1 MKNNVKAKL
10 DMGEKVFGTFL
21 WSASATVAEC
31 MGYCGL
37 DFVIIDGEHSPIDM
51 EGTVNMM
58 RAAKLKGLT
67 PFVRAKD
74 HSRSSILKMLDAGA
88 EGIIIPY
95 LKTVE
100 DVKQAIGWGK
110 YQPIGERG
118 FAQGR
123 NPGYG
128 YEPYAQEVQ
137 EYFATSNRETLL
149 FPMCE
154 TAELL
159 ENLEEVVKLEGVD
172 GIFVGPYDLSV
183 ALGAPGVFDTKEF
196 REALRYIAHVCR
208 ENGKYTIIFSNGPE
222 AAKEHF
228 SLGYHGTA
236 LGIDVQT
243 LIQEYRDKVEAVKK
257 IL

>member
-10 DMGEKVFGTFL
+10 DAKEKVFGTFL
-21 WSASATVAEC
+21 WSASDTVAEC

-37 DFVIIDGEHSPIDM
+37 DYVIIDGEHSPIDT

-67 PFVRAKD
+67 PFVRVKD

-100 DVKQAIGWGK
+100 DVKQVIGWGK

-128 YEPYAQEVQ
+128 YEPYAKEVQ

-196 REALRYIAHVCR
+196 RDALQYIADVCR
-208 ENGKYTIIFSNGPE
+208 ENGKYTLIFSNGPK

-228 SLGYHGTA
+228 SLGYHGIA
-236 LGIDVQT
+236 LGIDVQI
-243 LIQEYRDKVEAVKK
+243 LIQGYRDQVEAVKS